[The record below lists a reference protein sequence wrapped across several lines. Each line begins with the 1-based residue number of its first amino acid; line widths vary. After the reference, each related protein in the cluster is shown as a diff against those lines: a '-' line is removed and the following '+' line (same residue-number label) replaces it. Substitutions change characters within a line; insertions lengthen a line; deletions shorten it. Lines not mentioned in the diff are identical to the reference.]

1 MRLEYKDYEKYFED
15 YCNRFGLNFDLVKTL
30 PKSIGPDD
38 IAILYSDGKS
48 GERGMLDDT
57 PLPPVLILSK
67 GRGRTGF
74 WIEQTEFTDKYTELW
89 L

>member
-1 MRLEYKDYEKYFED
+1 MCLEYKDYEKYFED
-15 YCNRFGLNFDLVKTL
+15 YCNRFGLNFDLVQRM

-38 IAILYSDGKS
+38 IAILYTDGESDG
-48 GERGMLDDT
+48 RGLLDET

-74 WIEQTEFTDKYTELW
+74 WIEQTEYTDKYLA